1 MASKRKKIILSICI
15 PVLVIAFLL
24 ALPIVAL
31 RIALTESVSNKL
43 LGMLPDYMQAEAS
56 IKKIDYSIFAT
67 WPNIEIQL
75 SDVII
80 ISDVFEPKD
89 TLLQIKH
96 LDLSAN
102 AGAFLSEG
110 KIQVNRCILDEPCVY
125 GHSIEDKN
133 NWDVLP
139 PSEPDTSSSTLP
151 DIYFTKIEI
160 NKANLK
166 YKDETQKL
174 DAQVSGLS
182 LQVPK
187 GVYTSDSLAAQ
198 LAMSINSIIYKDG
211 IQKLDAQVSGL
222 SLQVPEGT
230 YTPDSLAAQL
240 AMSINSI
247 IYKDN
252 SINRKAEL
260 APFKVNATA
269 SQTKSIVIVDA
280 KINAD
285 KVCVDDSLL
294 ALKNQKLELELKAN
308 CDPQFKHFNINNLL
322 VNIDK
327 NHLALA
333 GYLGIEDADSSYYTD
348 LKLKFASPYL
358 KKLLALT
365 PKPFK
370 KYLKGFNFDGALG
383 IEASSKGYM
392 KGKQYPVIAA
402 HVKLDKLH
410 GKFDGFKQS
419 VDDLG
424 FDIKANYNDRRKDS
438 SFVDIKELHFKSG
451 DSHLKT
457 KGRACYKKGK
467 EYVDISLLAHFN
479 LHTINNLYKIEENSE
494 MKGNIDADVN
504 TYFLLE
510 DLKNKNLYNIF
521 SKSSI
526 TGDGVEV
533 VLPQS
538 GIDLYV
544 DSLRARINTN
554 TGVASRRRGTIDTS
568 LVNTRISFRKMD
580 LKYNKGISASANRF
594 SFSFLAD
601 DIEDGK
607 PPRLRTSVSLRG
619 LQASV
624 FDTIQL
630 TAKRARLSVNVQKD
644 LNHGF
649 IPNLSIKLSLDSVLG
664 STPKLGVLLDS
675 TRIKLSATPRFR
687 KRKKLADGTRVD
699 IPDFEQKVIDMKALS
714 ALFDTISKTKEPA
727 ELYMK
732 KFSNNGDIYIKR
744 FRIKSPDFP
753 LRTSIN
759 RVDVDFT
766 DDTLHLD
773 NLRLRMGRS
782 AVTLTGQ
789 LENMRR
795 YLLRGKTLKADFSLK
810 SKRVD
815 VNQLL
820 SAFYASNQVQ
830 ETKQNT
836 DEKAKSVNVNLN
848 ALNESDDLDDNS
860 TIDSTATAGL
870 IVLPNNIDLKFK
882 AKIDTV
888 KFGKMRLEDF
898 KGKITMR
905 NQSLRIKELFT
916 NTQIGKA
923 NMNVMYNC
931 GDPKTATAAASVVMD
946 SVQIGDIVEYIPE
959 LDTLMPMLRSFDGNV
974 YCEASGT
981 TKLDSTMSISLP
993 TLNAALLLKGNDLVL
1008 MDGETFSEIAK
1019 MLMFNK
1025 KTRNLI
1031 DSVSVELLVRNNEI
1045 QIFPFMISLDKY
1057 RLGVGGTQNLDMSFN
1072 YHIALLKS
1080 PLPFMMGVDVSGK
1093 DFDNIKYKL
1102 VSPKFKNSNVQIGKG
1117 GTLINEGSTN
1127 IRKVFHKTMLNA
1139 ILQEQELKEPTRRQQ
1154 TTTEGNQ

>member
-1 MASKRKKIILSICI
+1 MGSKRKKIILSICI
-15 PVLVIAFLL
+15 PILVVLFLV

-31 RIALTESVSNKL
+31 RIALTQSVSNKL

-56 IKKIDYSIFAT
+56 IKNIDYSIFAT
-67 WPNIEIQL
+67 WPSMEIQL
-75 SDVII
+75 SDVTI

-89 TLLQIKH
+89 TLLHVKH
-96 LDLSAN
+96 LELSAN
-102 AGAFLSEG
+102 ADDFLSEG
-110 KIQVNRCILDEPCVY
+110 KIKINRCILDEPCVY
-125 GHSIEDKN
+125 GHSIDNKN

-151 DIYFTKIEI
+151 DIYFTQIEI

-174 DAQVSGLS
+174 DIQVLGLS
-182 LQVPK
+182 LQVH
-187 GVYTSDSLAAQ
+187 
-198 LAMSINSIIYKDG
+198 
-211 IQKLDAQVSGL
+211 
-222 SLQVPEGT
+222 EGA
-230 YTPDSLAAQL
+230 YTPDSLAAKL
-240 AMSINSI
+240 AMSIESI
-247 IYKDN
+247 IYNDN
-252 SINRKAEL
+252 SINRKAEI
-260 APFKVNATA
+260 APFTVNATA
-269 SQTKSIVIVDA
+269 SQTTNIVTVDT

-285 KVCVDDSLL
+285 NICVDDSLL
-294 ALKNQKLELELKAN
+294 ALKNQKLDIELSAN
-308 CDPQFKHFNINNLL
+308 CDPKFKHFNINNLL
-322 VNIDK
+322 VNVDK

-348 LKLKFASPYL
+348 LKLRFASPYL
-358 KKLLALT
+358 KELLALT

-392 KGKQYPVIAA
+392 KGKHYPVIAA
-402 HVKLDKLH
+402 HINLDKLH

-419 VDDLG
+419 IDDLG

-451 DSHLKT
+451 DSNLKT
-457 KGRACYKKGK
+457 KGRACYKRGK
-467 EYVDISLLAHFN
+467 EYVDISLLAHIN

-494 MKGNIDADVN
+494 MKGNIDADVD

-510 DLKNKNLYNIF
+510 DLKNQNLYNIF

-526 TGDGVEV
+526 TGDGVDV

-538 GIDLYV
+538 GIDLYI

-554 TGVASRRRGTIDTS
+554 TGVASRRSGKIDTS
-568 LVNTRISFRKMD
+568 LVNTRISFRKME
-580 LKYNKGISASANRF
+580 LKYKKGISASANRF
-594 SFSFLAD
+594 SLSFLAD

-607 PPRLRTSVSLRG
+607 PPRLRTSISLRG
-619 LQASV
+619 LQANI
-624 FDTIQL
+624 FDTIQV
-630 TAKRARLSVNVQKD
+630 TAKRARMSINVRK
-644 LNHGF
+644 NENYGF
-649 IPNLSIKLSLDSVLG
+649 IPNSSIKLSFDSVLG

-675 TRIKLSATPRFR
+675 TRITLLATPRFR
-687 KRKKLADGTRVD
+687 KRKKLADGTRVN
-699 IPDFEQKVIDMKALS
+699 IPDSEQKIIDMKAMS
-714 ALFDTISKTKEPA
+714 ALLDTISKAEEPA

-744 FRIKSPDFP
+744 FRVKSPDFP

-773 NLRLRMGRS
+773 NLRLRIGRS
-782 AVTLTGQ
+782 AITLSGE

-795 YLLRGKTLKADFSLK
+795 YLLRGRTLKADLSLK
-810 SKRVD
+810 SKRLD
-815 VNQLL
+815 INQLL
-820 SAFYASNQVQ
+820 SAFYASNQAQ
-830 ETKQNT
+830 ETPQNT
-836 DEKAKSVNVNLN
+836 NEKAKSVNANLD
-848 ALNESDDLDDNS
+848 ALNESDESDDNS
-860 TIDSTATAGL
+860 TKEDSTATAGL

-888 KFGKMRLEDF
+888 KFGKMRLENF
-898 KGKITMR
+898 KGKVTMR

-931 GDPKTATAAASVVMD
+931 SDPKTATAAASVIMD

-974 YCEASGT
+974 YCEASGS

-993 TLNAALLLKGNDLVL
+993 TVNAALLLKGNDVVL

-1025 KTRNLI
+1025 KTKNLI

-1080 PLPFMMGVDVSGK
+1080 PLPFMMGVDVYGPN
-1093 DFDNIKYKL
+1093 FDKIKYKL
-1102 VSPKFKNSNVQIGKG
+1102 VSPKFKDSNVQIGRG

-1127 IRKVFHKTMLNA
+1127 IRTVFHKTMLNA
-1139 ILQEQELKEPTRRQQ
+1139 ILQEQELKEPVRQQ
-1154 TTTEGNQ
+1154 KTTTGSKQ